1 MVAGTGLATTRRFKA
16 ATSSS
21 SASRRSSTFRAYAP
35 RLSVVRL
42 NPSGR
47 VSGLADQSTLAS
59 GSRATR
65 DAPPPTPPF
74 APAGA
79 GAGALSNARL
89 LVLSLGDSGAVGG
102 MNPPWPYVSISLLRF
117 ASRAARSSSSA
128 AASAPRLRPSCLSQ
142 PPFLA
147 VPSLALDVAT
157 RLCSAAALARSA
169 ASPAPS
175 STARRTGLALNLGA
189 AAIAS
194 SSSSSVVFARA
205 RPAAFDLLSAGDF
218 GFVGALLW
226 KLLLSSF
233 GLNVSFLNVCATDLN
248 GEFSSRAP
256 CATTARVAMRCV
268 LANEGVVGLVDGF
281 AGATRPGP
289 LLAAARLAATRMR
302 SFSSAAAA
310 RLLQRELLRRLLRRA
325 RPLGRPREVGRD
337 RDGELGGV
345 RPEFAARTRGGS
357 RRVGT
362 RRRGSLALALGA
374 RDRGGARGHR
384 AGRPRRDRGGNARNA
399 RAAGFSATGSTE
411 APTRRGLAGD
421 IALLSPVASSR

>member
-1 MVAGTGLATTRRFKA
+1 MVAGTGLATTRRFA
-16 ATSSS
+16 AAASSS

-89 LVLSLGDSGAVGG
+89 LVTSLGDSGAVGG
-102 MNPPWPYVSISLLRF
+102 MNPPWPPSSSSLLRF
-117 ASRAARSSSSA
+117 ASRLARSSSSA
-128 AASAPRLRPSCLSQ
+128 AASAPRLRPSCLSH

-147 VPSLALDVAT
+147 SPSFALSAAT
-157 RLCSAAALARSA
+157 RLTSAAALARSA
-169 ASPAPS
+169 ASPAPL

-281 AGATRPGP
+281 ARATPPSPP

-310 RLLQRELLRRLLRRA
+310 RDFSNASSSDVFCAARA
-325 RPLGRPREVGRD
+325 R
-337 RDGELGGV
+337 LGG
-345 RPEFAARTRGGS
+345 RERLGEI
-357 RRVGT
+357 GT
-362 RRRGSLALALGA
+362 VSLARIL
-374 RDRGGARGHR
+374 
-384 AGRPRRDRGGNARNA
+384 
-399 RAAGFSATGSTE
+399 
-411 APTRRGLAGD
+411 
-421 IALLSPVASSR
+421 